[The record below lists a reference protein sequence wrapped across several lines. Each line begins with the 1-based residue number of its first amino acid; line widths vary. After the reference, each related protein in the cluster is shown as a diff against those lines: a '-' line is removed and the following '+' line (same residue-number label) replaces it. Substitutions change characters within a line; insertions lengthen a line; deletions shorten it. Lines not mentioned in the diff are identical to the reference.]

1 MQKYVHAQQQNTGH
15 NMLAERLLWM
25 VWAFITLYTT
35 AGALVFTIFIMQ
47 DPLDTIKELAKDPV
61 VLVIWLLCIL
71 VNIPLWNYLVTT
83 YPF

>member
-25 VWAFITLYTT
+25 VWAFVTLFTT
-35 AGALVFTIFIMQ
+35 TGALVLIVFIMQ
-47 DPLDTIKELAKDPV
+47 DPLDTIKELAKDPL
-61 VLVIWLLCIL
+61 VLVICMLITL
-71 VNIPLWNYLVTT
+71 VNIPLWNFLITT

>member
-25 VWAFITLYTT
+25 VWAFVTLYTT
-35 AGALVFTIFIMQ
+35 TGALVLIVFIMQ
-47 DPLDTIKELAKDPV
+47 DPLDTIKELAKDPL
-61 VLVIWLLCIL
+61 VLVICIFITL
-71 VNIPLWNYLVTT
+71 VNIPLWNFLITT

>member
-15 NMLAERLLWM
+15 DMLTERLLWM

-35 AGALVFTIFIMQ
+35 TGALVLIVFIMQ
-47 DPLDTIKELAKDPV
+47 DPLDTIKELAKDPL
-61 VLVIWLLCIL
+61 VLVICMLITL
-71 VNIPLWNYLVTT
+71 VNIPLWNFLITT